1 MTVTLPVWLLALLL
15 VSIAALIV
23 LFWSVERRRRPS
35 MHIPGEGGGLD
46 EMERSLAGVC
56 QGTLCEGNAVEILE
70 DGAFFDRLH
79 EDLAAATR
87 TIHIESYLAK
97 EGEVTRCLAEALAQ
111 RARAGVK
118 VRLMLDASG
127 GRGFGKHYL
136 HRLRQ
141 AGVDVRFYHPV
152 RLSSLGRLNNR
163 DHRKIVVLDGRI
175 AYVGGHCLVDT
186 WLGRHEDKEHF
197 RDISARV
204 EGPVVAQ
211 LQAAFTENWV
221 EETGELPAG
230 EHCFPELPHAGK
242 SRGHAVW
249 VSPQGTPS
257 CVELLHFLAINA
269 ARDRITIQNPY
280 FLPDPD
286 GRRAL
291 VEAARRGVRVRVMIP
306 AAEVTDAAIVQHA
319 SHHHYGSF
327 LEGGV
332 ELYDY
337 QRTLLHQK
345 VMTIDGRWSIIGS
358 QNFDD
363 RSFKINDEI
372 TLALWDE
379 GVAAQL
385 EAIFERDL
393 RHARKVELQPWAHR
407 PWRHRLI
414 DFGSYL
420 LRQQM

>member
-1 MTVTLPVWLLALLL
+1 MTVTLPLWLLALL
-15 VSIAALIV
+15 AATLGLLAV
-23 LFWSVERRRRPS
+23 LYWSVKRRRRPRMS
-35 MHIPGEGGGLD
+35 VSGDGGGLD

-56 QGTLCEGNAVEILE
+56 QGTLCDGNAVEVLE

-79 EDLAAATR
+79 EDLARAEH
-87 TIHIESYLAK
+87 TIHLESYLAK
-97 EGEVTRCLAEALAQ
+97 EGEVTRCLAEALAK
-111 RARAGVK
+111 RAAAGVK
-118 VRLMLDASG
+118 VRVMLDASG
-127 GRGFGKHYL
+127 GRGFGKDY
-136 HRLRQ
+136 LRQ
-141 AGVDVRFYHPV
+141 LHGAGVDVRFYHPL
-152 RLSSLGRLNNR
+152 RLSDLGRLNNR
-163 DHRKIVVLDGRI
+163 DHRKIVVLDGRVG
-175 AYVGGHCLVDT
+175 YVGGHCLVDT

-197 RDISARV
+197 RDITARV

-211 LQAAFTENWV
+211 LQAAFCENWV

-230 EHCFPELPHAGK
+230 EACFPRLEPVGK
-242 SRGHAVW
+242 ARAHAVW
-249 VSPQGTPS
+249 LSPQGSPS
-257 CVELLHFLAINA
+257 CVEVLHYLAINA
-269 ARDRITIQNPY
+269 ARERITIQNPY

-291 VEAARRGVRVRVMIP
+291 VAAVQRGVRVRVMIP
-306 AAEVTDAAIVQHA
+306 AADASDSAIVQHA

-327 LEGGV
+327 LQGGV

-363 RSFKINDEI
+363 RSFEINDEV
-372 TLALWDE
+372 TLAVCDE
-379 GVAAQL
+379 EVAARL

-393 RHARKVELQPWAHR
+393 RHAKKVELEPWAHR
-407 PWRHRLI
+407 PWRHKLV

-420 LRQQM
+420 LNEQM